1 MTDLAGRVVVVT
13 GGARNIGRTTSEHLT
28 RCGARVA
35 VVDIDADAAARA
47 AEEIGGG
54 ALGVRADIAD
64 PGQVEAMVAAVMR
77 RYGRIDG
84 LFNNVRILTPQVI
97 AGDTHAADIDLDI
110 WDQVFAV
117 NVRGTLIVSKHVI
130 PHMLAAG
137 AGSIVNMSSMEGLAP
152 RAGVRIGY
160 ATSKAAMIQMSRH
173 MAASYGKQGLR
184 CNAIAPGTTL
194 TESVKANVTPEQ
206 RATALERIMTP
217 YLGEPADIAHLVAFL
232 ISDESR
238 YITGQVISID
248 GGALAF
254 RPD

>member
-1 MTDLAGRVVVVT
+1 MTDLAGRVVIVT

-28 RCGARVA
+28 QCGARVA
-35 VVDIDADAAARA
+35 VVDIDAHAATQA
-47 AEEIGGG
+47 AQEIGGD
-54 ALGVRADIAD
+54 ALGVCADIGD
-64 PGQVEAMVAAVMR
+64 PGQVEAMVAAVMG

-84 LFNNVRILTPQVI
+84 LFNNVRILTPDVI
-97 AGDTHAADIDLDI
+97 AGDTHAADIDLAV
-110 WDQVFAV
+110 WDKIFAV
-117 NVRGTLIVSKHVI
+117 NVRGTLIVSKFVI

-160 ATSKAAMIQMSRH
+160 ATSKAAMVQMSRH
-173 MAASYGKQGLR
+173 MAATYGKQGLR

-194 TESVKANVTPEQ
+194 TPSVKANVSPEQ

-217 YLGEPADIAHLVAFL
+217 YLGETIDIAHLVAFL

>member
-1 MTDLAGRVVVVT
+1 MTDLAGKVVVVT

-35 VVDIDADAAARA
+35 VVDIDADAAEQAAR
-47 AEEIGGG
+47 EIGGE
-54 ALGVRADIAD
+54 ALGVGADIGD
-64 PGQVEAMVAAVMR
+64 PGQVEAMVSAVMR

-84 LFNNVRILTPQVI
+84 LFNNVRILTPDVI
-97 AGDTHAADIDLDI
+97 AGDTHAADIDLAV
-110 WDQVFAV
+110 WDKIFAV
-117 NVRGTLIVSKHVI
+117 NVRGTLIVSKYVI

-160 ATSKAAMIQMSRH
+160 ATSKAAMVQMSRH
-173 MAASYGKQGLR
+173 MAATYGKQGLR

-194 TESVKANVTPEQ
+194 TPSVRANVSAEQ
-206 RATALERIMTP
+206 RATALDRVMTP
-217 YLGEPADIAHLVAFL
+217 YLGEMIDIAHLVAFL
-232 ISDESR
+232 MSDESR

>member
-1 MTDLAGRVVVVT
+1 MPDLTGRVIVVT
-13 GGARNIGRTTSEHLT
+13 GGARNIGRTTSERLM
-28 RCGARVA
+28 RCGAQVA
-35 VVDIDADAAARA
+35 VVDIDAGAAALA
-47 AEEIGGG
+47 AQEIGGG
-54 ALGVRADIAD
+54 ALGLCADISD
-64 PGQVEAMVAAVMR
+64 PEQVQAMVSAVLE

-97 AGDTHAADIDLDI
+97 EGDTHAADIDLGV
-110 WDQVFAV
+110 WDQIFSV
-117 NVRGTLIVSKHVI
+117 NVRGTLIVSKYVI

-137 AGSIVNMSSMEGLAP
+137 GGSIVNMSSMEGLRP

-173 MAASYGKQGLR
+173 MAATYGKQGLR

-194 TESVKANVTPEQ
+194 TESVRKNVSEAQ
-206 RATALERIMTP
+206 RARSLETIMTP
-217 YLGEPADIAHLVAFL
+217 YLGEPSDIADLVAFL
-232 ISDESR
+232 MSSESR
-238 YITGQVISID
+238 YITGQVVSID